1 MSDITN
7 NDSYDDISEMIEN
20 SAGKATPPSPEE
32 LEEALRKMAESR
44 DEEIDN
50 DPWKKRCQSLQSYPL
65 DVIRDGSD
73 EYIKALTEAILA
85 ITGGDYGS
93 IDYKGYKIYY
103 NDTPHLS
110 SISLNDGHAEY
121 SYYVGFRCEALR
133 GEYYEEYHSEEE
145 RKAYLDPEND
155 LFENTLALLDK
166 EIEELDEG
174 KWIRNRKTLNIYD
187 FKDYSPDPRKFKQI
201 EWEDRNK
208 DASDTFSFLIEDAL
222 MRAEGQTFTEDDFNI
237 FADVIR
243 RMVFFADY
251 GKRNYL
257 VNLQGLIW
265 FEWKPRTK
273 RDRYIWLCMDEFG
286 QGDLPDRLLD
296 NCTIYYFRDDPQSWE
311 ALAYLLP
318 IAALWEMCH
327 DYDPDNVKNVMLN
340 AFSLIPEEGYRE
352 RIEKLIEEDRAKA
365 DEGESEDDQENI

>member
-1 MSDITN
+1 MSDPIEKK
-7 NDSYDDISEMIEN
+7 SHDDISEMIE
-20 SAGKATPPSPEE
+20 STAGTTTPHSPEE
-32 LEEALRKMAESR
+32 LAEALRKMAELT
-44 DEEIDN
+44 DEEVGN
-50 DPWKKRCQSLQSYPL
+50 NLWTQRSESLQSYPL

-85 ITGGDYGS
+85 ITGVDYGS

-103 NDTPHLS
+103 NDKPRINSLS
-110 SISLNDGHAEY
+110 LEDGHVEY
-121 SYYVGFRCEALR
+121 SYNIGFHCDALNI
-133 GEYYEEYHSEEE
+133 ESYEEYHSEEE
-145 RKAYLDPEND
+145 RKAYLDPESE
-155 LFENTLALLDK
+155 LFEKTLGLLDY
-166 EIEELDEG
+166 EIGLLDEG
-174 KWIRNRKTLNIYD
+174 KWLKKKKTLGIYN
-187 FKDYSPDPRKFKQI
+187 FKDYSPDARKFKRM
-201 EWEDRNK
+201 EWEDRDN

-222 MRAEGQTFTEDDFNI
+222 ERANGMAFTEDDFNI

-265 FEWKPRTK
+265 FEWKPKTK

-296 NCTIYYFRDDPQSWE
+296 NCTIYYFRDNPQGWE

-318 IAALWEMCH
+318 IAALWEMCQ

-340 AFSLIPEEGYRE
+340 AFSLLPEEGYRE

-365 DEGESEDDQENI
+365 DKGGSEDDPENI